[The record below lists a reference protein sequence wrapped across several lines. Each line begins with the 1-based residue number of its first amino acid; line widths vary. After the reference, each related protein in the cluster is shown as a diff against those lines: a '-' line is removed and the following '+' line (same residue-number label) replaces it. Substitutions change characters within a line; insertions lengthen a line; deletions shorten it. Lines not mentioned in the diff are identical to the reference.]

1 MKFDFNKLKEIND
14 LDFEQVAVWP
24 FEVKT
29 VVVLFVITL
38 SLVGGYYGLVK
49 SKLPLLEA
57 AQNKEADLKL
67 TFQAKYRIA
76 VNLKAYEEQLA
87 DLQNDFSSMLKS
99 LPTSN
104 ETPGLLDD
112 ITLVG
117 TSAGLTF
124 RLLNWQREIPKE
136 FYSELPIEMEVTGGY
151 HDFGQFASEIAG
163 LPRIVTVHDFE
174 VTQEANTLK
183 LQVQAKTYRAAIDN
197 ETSTSVSKGG
207 AK

>member
-1 MKFDFNKLKEIND
+1 MKFDVSKLKEINE

-29 VVVLFVITL
+29 VVAVFVAIIG
-38 SLVGGYYGLVK
+38 LVGGYYALVE
-49 SKLPLLEA
+49 SKIPTLEA
-57 AQNKEADLKL
+57 AQKREEELKQNY
-67 TFQAKYRIA
+67 QAKYRIA
-76 VNLKAYEEQLA
+76 VNLTAYEEQLA
-87 DLQNDFSSMLKS
+87 RLQSDFSSMLKS

-124 RLLNWQREIPKE
+124 RLLNWQQEVPKE
-136 FYSELPIEMEVTGGY
+136 FYTELPIQMEVAGGY
-151 HDFGQFASEIAG
+151 HNFGQFASDIAG

-174 VTQEANTLK
+174 ISQEANTLK
-183 LQVQAKTYRAAIDN
+183 LKVQAKTYRTGNADIDI
-197 ETSTSVSKGG
+197 STNKGQ
-207 AK
+207 K

>member
-1 MKFDFNKLKEIND
+1 MNFDVNKLKEVND
-14 LDFEQVAVWP
+14 LDFEQVANWP
-24 FEVKT
+24 FEVKSLVAVF
-29 VVVLFVITL
+29 VVIL
-38 SLVGGYYGLVK
+38 SLVGGYYLLVK
-49 SKLPLLEA
+49 SKLPILEV
-57 AQNKEADLKL
+57 AQDKELQLKQ
-67 TFQAKYRIA
+67 TYQGKYRIA
-76 VNLKAYEEQLA
+76 VNLQAYEEQLSQ
-87 DLQNDFSSMLKS
+87 LKSDFSSMLKS

-136 FYSELPIEMEVTGGY
+136 FYSELPIEMEVYGGY
-151 HDFGQFASEIAG
+151 HNFGQFASEIAG

-183 LQVQAKTYRAAIDN
+183 LRVQAKTYR
-197 ETSTSVSKGG
+197 TSSEQDLTLEGQ
-207 AK
+207 AQ

>member
-14 LDFEQVAVWP
+14 LDFEQVATWP
-24 FEVKT
+24 SEVKSLVAVF
-29 VVVLFVITL
+29 VVVIGLVVGYYFLIKDKLPVLEVAQNREL
-38 SLVGGYYGLVK
+38 SLKQTYQG
-49 SKLPLLEA
+49 
-57 AQNKEADLKL
+57 
-67 TFQAKYRIA
+67 KYRIA
-76 VNLKAYEEQLA
+76 VNLQAYKEQLTQ
-87 DLQNDFSSMLKS
+87 LQNDFSSMLKS

-136 FYSELPIEMEVTGGY
+136 FYSELPIEMEVFGGY
-151 HDFGQFASEIAG
+151 HNFGQFASKIAG

-174 VTQEANTLK
+174 VTREVNTLK
-183 LQVQAKTYRAAIDN
+183 LKVQAKTYRTSN
-197 ETSTSVSKGG
+197 EQDTITEEQ
-207 AK
+207 AQ

>member
-14 LDFEQVAVWP
+14 LDFEQVATWP
-24 FEVKT
+24 FEVKSLVAAF
-29 VVVLFVITL
+29 VVVFGLL
-38 SLVGGYYGLVK
+38 GGYYLLVK
-49 SKLPLLEA
+49 DKLPVLED
-57 AQNKEADLKL
+57 AQNKELTLKQ
-67 TFQAKYRIA
+67 TYQGKYRIA
-76 VNLKAYEEQLA
+76 VNLAAYEEQLSR
-87 DLQNDFSSMLKS
+87 LQSDFSSMLKS

-136 FYSELPIEMEVTGGY
+136 FYSELPIEMEVFGGY
-151 HDFGQFASEIAG
+151 HNFGQFASEIAG

-174 VTQEANTLK
+174 VTQEGNTLK
-183 LQVQAKTYRAAIDN
+183 LKVQAKTYRTSN
-197 ETSTSVSKGG
+197 EQDSATKGQTR
-207 AK
+207 

>member
-1 MKFDFNKLKEIND
+1 MKFDVNKLKEINE

-29 VVVLFVITL
+29 VVAVFIAVFA
-38 SLVGGYYGLVK
+38 LVGGYYILVK
-49 SKLPLLEA
+49 AKLPKLEA
-57 AQNKEADLKL
+57 AQNSESELKKNY
-67 TFQAKYRIA
+67 QAKYRIA
-76 VNLKAYEEQLA
+76 VNLTAYEEQLA
-87 DLQNDFSSMLKS
+87 RLQNDFSSMLKS

-124 RLLNWQREIPKE
+124 RLLNWQQEIPKE
-136 FYSELPIEMEVTGGY
+136 FYTELPIQMEVTGGY
-151 HDFGQFASEIAG
+151 HNFGQFASDIAG

-174 VTQEANTLK
+174 ITQEASTLK
-183 LQVQAKTYRAAIDN
+183 LKVQAKTYRTGKTEIDAHQ
-197 ETSTSVSKGG
+197 TSKRHQ
-207 AK
+207 

>member
-1 MKFDFNKLKEIND
+1 MQFDFTKLKEIND
-14 LDFEQVAVWP
+14 LDPEQVAIWP
-24 FEVKT
+24 FEIK
-29 VVVLFVITL
+29 VVVAIFIAIVC
-38 SLVGGYYGLVK
+38 LVGGYFGLVK
-49 SKLPLLEA
+49 SKLPILEA
-57 AQNKEADLKL
+57 AQNKEIELKQNY
-67 TFQAKYRIA
+67 QAKYRIA
-76 VNLKAYEEQLA
+76 VNLEAYQKQLA
-87 DLQNDFSSMLKS
+87 RLQDDFSSMLKS

-124 RLLNWQREIPKE
+124 KLLNWQREIPKE
-136 FYSELPIEMEVTGGY
+136 FYAELPIEMEVTGGY

-183 LQVQAKTYRAAIDN
+183 LKVQAKTYR
-197 ETSTSVSKGG
+197 TSMNDESENVTKRQT
-207 AK
+207 K

>member
-29 VVVLFVITL
+29 VVVLFVIIL

-49 SKLPLLEA
+49 SKLPLLET

-76 VNLKAYEEQLA
+76 VNLKAYEEQLTN
-87 DLQNDFSSMLKS
+87 LQNDFSSMLKS

-174 VTQEANTLK
+174 VTQEENTLK
-183 LQVQAKTYRAAIDN
+183 LQVQAKTYRAAVDN
-197 ETSTSVSKGG
+197 ETSTSVSNGG
-207 AK
+207 TK

>member
-14 LDFEQVAVWP
+14 LDFEQLATWP
-24 FEVKT
+24 FEVKSLVAVF
-29 VVVLFVITL
+29 VVVVG
-38 SLVGGYYGLVK
+38 LVGGYYFLIK
-49 SKLPLLEA
+49 DKLPVLET
-57 AQNKEADLKL
+57 AQKKELSLK
-67 TFQAKYRIA
+67 QIYQGKYRIA
-76 VNLKAYEEQLA
+76 VNLQAYEEQLTQ
-87 DLQNDFSSMLKS
+87 LQNDFSSMLKS

-136 FYSELPIEMEVTGGY
+136 FYSELPIEMEVFGGY

-183 LQVQAKTYRAAIDN
+183 LKVQAKTYRTSN
-197 ETSTSVSKGG
+197 EQDTITEEQ
-207 AK
+207 AQ

>member
-1 MKFDFNKLKEIND
+1 MQFDFTKLKEIND
-14 LDFEQVAVWP
+14 LDPEQVAIWP
-24 FEVKT
+24 FEIK
-29 VVVLFVITL
+29 VVVAIFIAIVC
-38 SLVGGYYGLVK
+38 LVGGYFGLVK
-49 SKLPLLEA
+49 SKLPILEA
-57 AQNKEADLKL
+57 AQNKEIELKQNY
-67 TFQAKYRIA
+67 QAKYRIA
-76 VNLKAYEEQLA
+76 VNLEAYQKQLA
-87 DLQNDFSSMLKS
+87 RLQDDFSSMLKS

-124 RLLNWQREIPKE
+124 KLLNWQREIPKE
-136 FYSELPIEMEVTGGY
+136 FYAELPIEMEVTGGY

-183 LQVQAKTYRAAIDN
+183 LKVQAKTYR
-197 ETSTSVSKGG
+197 TSMNDESENVTKRQTR
-207 AK
+207 

>member
-14 LDFEQVAVWP
+14 LDFEQVATWP
-24 FEVKT
+24 FEVKSLVAVF
-29 VVVLFVITL
+29 VVVIG
-38 SLVGGYYGLVK
+38 LVGGYYFLIK
-49 SKLPLLEA
+49 DKLPVLEV
-57 AQNKEADLKL
+57 AQNKELSLKQ
-67 TFQAKYRIA
+67 TYQGKYRIA
-76 VNLKAYEEQLA
+76 VNLQAYEEQLTQ
-87 DLQNDFSSMLKS
+87 LQNDFSSMLKS

-136 FYSELPIEMEVTGGY
+136 FYSELPIEMEVFGGY
-151 HDFGQFASEIAG
+151 HNFGQFASEIAG

-174 VTQEANTLK
+174 VTQEVNTLK
-183 LQVQAKTYRAAIDN
+183 LKVQAKTYRTSN
-197 ETSTSVSKGG
+197 EQDTIMEEQ
-207 AK
+207 AQ

>member
-1 MKFDFNKLKEIND
+1 MKFDVDKLKEIND
-14 LDFEQVAVWP
+14 LDFEQVATWP
-24 FEVKT
+24 FEVKS
-29 VVVLFVITL
+29 VVALFVVIIG
-38 SLVGGYYGLVK
+38 LVGGYYFLVQD
-49 SKLPLLEA
+49 KLPILEI
-57 AQNKEADLKL
+57 AQNKELKL
-67 TFQAKYRIA
+67 KQVYQGKYRIA
-76 VNLKAYEEQLA
+76 VNLQAYEEQLTQ
-87 DLQNDFSSMLKS
+87 LKSDFSSMLKS

-136 FYSELPIEMEVTGGY
+136 FYSELPIEMEVSGGY
-151 HDFGQFASEIAG
+151 HNFGQFASGIAG

-183 LQVQAKTYRAAIDN
+183 LKVQAKTYRTSN
-197 ETSTSVSKGG
+197 EQETQGQ
-207 AK
+207 AQ